1 MTSHEMI
8 MGVPSSSLIVLAVAF
23 LASLLSSMSG
33 AGASML
39 TTPVWIS
46 LGFPLPVA
54 IASNQLNGA
63 AWTLIAAR
71 NYLKGRTVDWTLIRI
86 MIFWGLTGAY
96 AGTFIV
102 RAVDAHLLQ
111 RVIGTI
117 IIALVVVVAF
127 NPALGRTETTPIL
140 SRRVTGVLAF
150 PLGVYESFFGS
161 GNGLFTSLMLSRTR
175 GMPLLNALGSYYV
188 LAFFWN
194 CFAVSVYSAAGL
206 ADSSLMV
213 PSTVGSILGA
223 YIGSRIGRRKGHDLV
238 RALFVLLGGVLGGK
252 MALGL

>member
-71 NYLKGRTVDWTLIRI
+71 NYLKGRTV
-86 MIFWGLTGAY
+86 
-96 AGTFIV
+96 
-102 RAVDAHLLQ
+102 Q
-111 RVIGTI
+111 
-117 IIALVVVVAF
+117 
-127 NPALGRTETTPIL
+127 PP
-140 SRRVTGVLAF
+140 
-150 PLGVYESFFGS
+150 
-161 GNGLFTSLMLSRTR
+161 SL
-175 GMPLLNALGSYYV
+175 PQ
-188 LAFFWN
+188 
-194 CFAVSVYSAAGL
+194 
-206 ADSSLMV
+206 
-213 PSTVGSILGA
+213 
-223 YIGSRIGRRKGHDLV
+223 
-238 RALFVLLGGVLGGK
+238 
-252 MALGL
+252 

>member
-1 MTSHEMI
+1 
-8 MGVPSSSLIVLAVAF
+8 MGIPASSLIVLAVAF

-71 NYLKGRTVDWTLIRI
+71 NYLKGRTVDWTLIRL
-86 MIFWGLTGAY
+86 MIFWGVAGAY
-96 AGTFIV
+96 IGTHIV
-102 RAVDAHLLQ
+102 RGVDVHILQ
-111 RVIGTI
+111 RVIGMI
-117 IIALVVVVAF
+117 IILLVVVVAL
-127 NPALGRTETTPIL
+127 NPTLGRTETTPLL
-140 SRRVTGVLAF
+140 SRRFTGLLAF
-150 PLGVYESFFGS
+150 PLGAYESFFGS
-161 GNGLFTSLMLSRTR
+161 GNGLFTSMMLSKSR
-175 GMPLLNALGSYYV
+175 GMPLLDALGSYYV
-188 LAFFWN
+188 IAFFWN
-194 CFAVSVYSAAGL
+194 CFAVSIYCAAGL
-206 ADSSLMV
+206 SDSSLML

-223 YIGSRIGRRKGHDLV
+223 YIGSRIGRRKGESFV
-238 RALFVLLGGVLGGK
+238 RALFIVLGGVLGAK

>member
-1 MTSHEMI
+1 MI
-8 MGVPSSSLIVLAVAF
+8 MDKPASFLLVLTVAF

-71 NYLKGRTVDWTLIRI
+71 NYLKGRTVDWKLIRI
-86 MIFWGLTGAY
+86 MIFWGLIGAY

-102 RAVDAHLLQ
+102 RGVNAHLLQ

-117 IIALVVVVAF
+117 TLALVAVIACT
-127 NPALGRTETTPIL
+127 PALGSTETTPVL
-140 SRRVTGVLAF
+140 SRRLTGFLAF

-161 GNGLFTSLMLSRTR
+161 GNGLFTSLLLSKSR

-194 CFAVSVYSAAGL
+194 CFAVAVYSAAGL

-213 PSTVGSILGA
+213 PSTVGSVLGA
-223 YIGSRIGRRKGHDLV
+223 YIGSRLGRRKGHAFV
-238 RALFVLLGGVLGGK
+238 RALFMVLGGVLGVK
-252 MALGL
+252 MVLGW